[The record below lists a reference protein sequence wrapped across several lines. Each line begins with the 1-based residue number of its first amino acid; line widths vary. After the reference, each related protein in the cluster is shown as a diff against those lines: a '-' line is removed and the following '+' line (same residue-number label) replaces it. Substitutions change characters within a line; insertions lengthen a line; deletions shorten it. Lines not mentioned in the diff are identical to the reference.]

1 MSDKQDFMGMNR
13 QMRQLEREQQM
24 LQSLERPLTETE
36 TSRLAEIDDIL
47 ATLRRALRFLGWKS
61 KPAPPPAVLQNGRYL
76 GGNAF
81 IKVNLRVDEAV
92 SGVISADFFRS
103 DLSIPSYVASIRTT
117 PGQRIALADGNWLII
132 AEDEHGGKA
141 TGTLTLQ
148 ATGMDPATLTGDLF
162 LHSAIHGLPSRRNV
176 SFAAEWA
183 SAEMRTIGV
192 ELETEQNVDPLPEFD
207 YRGQPIS
214 LEVALL
220 KSGIHV
226 VETGRPSDI
235 PVNPNGWGNTQLHTL
250 LRDFSQASLS
260 QRAWELHLL
269 LLSRSTRNGLL
280 GVMFDSEDNLP
291 RQGTAV
297 FASAIRD
304 LFGTSADRKLIQT
317 TTHELGHA
325 LNLAHRFERVVG
337 RADSLSFMN
346 YDWRYKGGNHRH
358 EYWNKFDFA
367 FDDDELEFI
376 RHAPLPALIPGGAP
390 FHSINYWAD
399 GNGGYSPYVPEVDM
413 SGYRLTLTP
422 PLGGPVF
429 EFGQPVFLG
438 VELTNETGRTIDIPP
453 VLLDPKAGFLEVLI
467 RRWQGDSNTGDLS
480 NADIFVP
487 VFQRCF
493 DLDESVFDIVPDGKS
508 IKDNLNLTFGS
519 GGFAFAEPGVYD
531 VTALVVLYDS
541 ANQRDRIIR
550 SNTLR
555 IRVGV
560 PKSQA
565 EEQDGMVLLRSDVGL
580 YFALGGSDGLDKAD
594 DDLSALMERRMG
606 KAKLV
611 TDPVSA
617 NIVRCK
623 GINAGRPYIRYQ
635 SGKYTE
641 RDGDRAEAASWLE
654 KLSSRALKAFDA
666 ATAAS
671 TEQLAAK
678 HKKAADKS

>member
-1 MSDKQDFMGMNR
+1 MSNKIDNNGMDR

-24 LQSLERPLTETE
+24 LQSLKRPLSESE
-36 TSRLAEIDDIL
+36 EARLNEIGDIL
-47 ATLRRALRFLGWKS
+47 TTLRRALRFLGWKQT
-61 KPAPPPAVLQNGRYL
+61 PAPEPVALQDGRYL

-81 IKVNLRVDEAV
+81 LKVDLRLDDGLC
-92 SGVISADFFRS
+92 GVISADFFRS
-103 DLSIPSYVASIRTT
+103 DQFGKNYVASIRTN
-117 PGQRIALADGNWLII
+117 PGERITLDDGQWEII

-141 TGTLTLQ
+141 NGTLTLK
-148 ATGMDPATLTGDLF
+148 ATHDNPVTLNAQLF
-162 LHSAIHGLPSRRNV
+162 LNSAIHGLPSRRTIG
-176 SFAAEWA
+176 FTAEWQ

-192 ELETEQNVDPLPEFD
+192 ELESEQNVEPLPEFE
-207 YRGQPIS
+207 YNGQPIS
-214 LEVALL
+214 LNLALR
-220 KSGIHV
+220 KSGISV
-226 VETGRPSDI
+226 IETGRPSQI
-235 PVNPNGWGNTQLHTL
+235 PANPNGWGNTQLHTL

-260 QRAWELHLL
+260 QRAWDLHLL
-269 LLSRSTRNGLL
+269 LLARSTRQGLL
-280 GVMFDSEDNLP
+280 GVMFDTQDNLP

-297 FASAIRD
+297 FATTIRE
-304 LFGTSADRKLIQT
+304 LFGTSANRKLIQT

-358 EYWNKFDFA
+358 EYWSHFDFN
-367 FDDDELEFI
+367 FDSDELEFI
-376 RHAPLPALIPGGAP
+376 RHAPLPALIPGGAS

-399 GNGGYSPYVPEVDM
+399 GNGGYSPYVPEVEM
-413 SGYRLTLTP
+413 TGYRLTLTP
-422 PLGGPVF
+422 PLAGPVF

-438 VELTNETGRTIDIPP
+438 VELHNETGRTVDIPP

-467 RRWQGDSNTGDLS
+467 RRWDGAANSSDLAH
-480 NADIFVP
+480 ADVFVP
-487 VFQRCF
+487 VYQRCY

-508 IKDNLNLTFGS
+508 IKDNLNITFGS

-541 ANQRDRIIR
+541 ANQQDRIIR

-560 PKSQA
+560 PKSHA

-594 DDLSALMERRMG
+594 DDLSELLERRVG
-606 KAKLV
+606 KAKTI
-611 TDPVSA
+611 TDPVAA

-623 GINAGRPYIRYQ
+623 GINAGRPYTRYAH
-635 SGKYTE
+635 GEYTE
-641 RDGDRAEAASWLE
+641 RDGNREQAADWLE
-654 KLSSRALKAFDA
+654 KLGSRALKAFDA
-666 ATAAS
+666 STASS
-671 TEQLAAK
+671 TERLAAK
-678 HKKAADKS
+678 HRQAAE